1 MTKLVMIDTI
11 SQHLIRFVVELE
23 DNEPDQNAE
32 DILVDHIETDASF
45 HEFSQAHL
53 GNVIL
58 SKREISKEDY
68 LRLFDEDNDYL
79 SSWSEDQ
86 KLKFINKSQEN

>member
-1 MTKLVMIDTI
+1 MTKLVIIDTI
-11 SQHLIRFVVELE
+11 SQHLVRFVVELE
-23 DNEPDQNAE
+23 DNEHIQNAE
-32 DILVDHIETDASF
+32 DILVDHIETDESF
-45 HEFSQAHL
+45 HEFSQKHL

-79 SSWSEDQ
+79 AEWSVDQ
-86 KLKFINKSQEN
+86 KLKFINKSQET

>member
-1 MTKLVMIDTI
+1 MIDTI
-11 SQHLIRFVVELE
+11 SQHLVRFVIELE
-23 DNEPDQNAE
+23 DNEPNQNAE
-32 DILVDHIETDASF
+32 DILVDRIETDASF

-86 KLKFINKSQEN
+86 KLKFINKSQETQNNG